1 MKYWQLH
8 CTDHIDGTSKGY
20 FPYNYK
26 YHSSEVENFFNRDFE
41 PSDFFL
47 GNLPDFDVRLDGLI
61 LDKNVRVTDFIG
73 IDSLLKGV
81 CISDRVKK
89 ILEEYNLPNH
99 RFYPVTFHQPSK
111 VEKKIE
117 LIAGYWLLHFELEF
131 GKNVDFEKSEFVNDL
146 FLLYAKDSSQIIRVN
161 SLEEY
166 KAVRLSTKKGLVATK
181 LVLKS
186 SFDISLDVWS
196 TRFLTVGGS
205 YFSSRLIKRLKKE
218 KITGFEVFEPKTKL
232 VFE

>member
-1 MKYWQLH
+1 MKYWQLQ
-8 CTDHIDGTSKGY
+8 CKDHVDGNVKGY
-20 FPYNYK
+20 FPYDYK
-26 YHSSEVENFFNRDFE
+26 YHSSEVENFFNRDFN
-41 PSDFFL
+41 L
-47 GNLPDFDVRLDGLI
+47 GNLPDFEVRLDGLI
-61 LDKNVRVTDFIG
+61 LDKNVRVTDFISIG
-73 IDSLLKGV
+73 SLLKGV

-117 LIAGYWLLHFELEF
+117 LIEGYWLLHFELEF
-131 GKNVDFEKSEFVNDL
+131 GKNVDFEKSEFVRDVLQFYTTDL
-146 FLLYAKDSSQIIRVN
+146 SQIIRVN

-166 KAVRLSTKKGLVATK
+166 EAILLSTKKALLATK

-186 SFDISLDVWS
+186 SFDTSLDVWD
-196 TRFLTVGGS
+196 TNYLTGVNS

-218 KITGFEVFEPKTKL
+218 KFTGFDVFEPKSKL

>member
-8 CTDHIDGTSKGY
+8 CTDHVDGTSKGY

-26 YHSSEVENFFNRDFE
+26 YHSSEVENFFNRDFN
-41 PSDFFL
+41 L
-47 GNLPDFDVRLDGLI
+47 GNLPDFEVRLDGLI
-61 LDKNVRVTDFIG
+61 LGKNVRVTDFIG
-73 IDSLLKGV
+73 IDSLLKGI

-117 LIAGYWLLHFELEF
+117 VIEGYWLLHFELEF
-131 GKNVDFEKSEFVNDL
+131 GKNVNFEKSEFVRDVLQFYTTDL
-146 FLLYAKDSSQIIRVN
+146 SQIIRVN

-166 KAVRLSTKKGLVATK
+166 KAILLSTKKALLATK

-186 SFDISLDVWS
+186 SFDTSLDVWD
-196 TRFLTVGGS
+196 TNYLTGVNS
-205 YFSSRLIKRLKKE
+205 YFSSRLVKRLKK
-218 KITGFEVFEPKTKL
+218 KK
-232 VFE
+232 

>member
-8 CTDHIDGTSKGY
+8 CTDHVDGTSKGY
-20 FPYNYK
+20 FPYDYK
-26 YHSSEVENFFNRDFE
+26 YYSSEVENFFNRDFN
-41 PSDFFL
+41 L
-47 GNLPDFDVRLDGLI
+47 GNLPDFEVRLDGII

-73 IDSLLKGV
+73 IGSLLKGV

-117 LIAGYWLLHFELEF
+117 LIEGYWLLHFELEF
-131 GKNVDFEKSEFVNDL
+131 GENVDFEKSEFVRDVLQFYTTDL
-146 FLLYAKDSSQIIRVN
+146 SQIIRVN

-166 KAVRLSTKKGLVATK
+166 EAILLSTKKALLATK

-186 SFDISLDVWS
+186 SFDTSLDVWD
-196 TRFLTVGGS
+196 TNYLTGVNS
-205 YFSSRLIKRLKKE
+205 YFSSRLVKRLKKE

>member
-1 MKYWQLH
+1 MKYWQLQ
-8 CTDHIDGTSKGY
+8 CKDHVDGHVKGY
-20 FPYNYK
+20 FPYDYK
-26 YHSSEVENFFNRDFE
+26 YYSSEVENFFNRDFN
-41 PSDFFL
+41 L
-47 GNLPDFDVRLDGLI
+47 GNLPDFEVRLDGII

-73 IDSLLKGV
+73 IGALLKGV

-111 VEKKIE
+111 IEKKIE
-117 LIAGYWLLHFELEF
+117 VIEGYWLLHFELEF
-131 GKNVDFEKSEFVNDL
+131 GKNVDFEKSEFVNDI
-146 FLLYAKDSSQIIRVN
+146 LLLGKSDPSLIIRVN

-186 SFDISLDVWS
+186 SFDTSLDVWA

-218 KITGFEVFEPKTKL
+218 KITGFEALEPLSEL

>member
-61 LDKNVRVTDFIG
+61 LGKNVRVTDFIG
-73 IDSLLKGV
+73 IDSLLKGI

-117 LIAGYWLLHFELEF
+117 LIEGYWLLHFELEF
-131 GKNVDFEKSEFVNDL
+131 GKNVNFEKSEFVRDVLQFYTTDL
-146 FLLYAKDSSQIIRVN
+146 SQIIRVN

-166 KAVRLSTKKGLVATK
+166 KAILLSTKKALLATK

-186 SFDISLDVWS
+186 SFDTSLDVWD
-196 TRFLTVGGS
+196 TKYLTGVDS
-205 YFSSRLIKRLKKE
+205 YFSSRLVKRLKK
-218 KITGFEVFEPKTKL
+218 KKHLTRSK
-232 VFE
+232 